1 MYNKLRVI
9 LIIFAFLSLVVIG
22 YDYVCGH
29 MDENP
34 FDSNYC
40 PICAISNS
48 IELGHLVFVS
58 LLFFGIFSLTGF
70 INLRSAFFYIPFYLS
85 IFPDRSPPTAE

>member
-9 LIIFAFLSLVVIG
+9 IILLAFLSLLVIG

-29 MDENP
+29 MHENP
-34 FDSNYC
+34 FNSNYC

-48 IELGHLVFVS
+48 TELGHLLLVC
-58 LLFFGIFSLTGF
+58 LLFFGIFPLTGF
-70 INLRSAFFYIPFYLS
+70 INLRSPFFYIPFYLS
-85 IFPDRSPPTAE
+85 IYPDRSPPFTE

>member
-1 MYNKLRVI
+1 MYNKVRTLLTI
-9 LIIFAFLSLVVIG
+9 LAFLALLVIG
-22 YDYVCGH
+22 LDYVCGH

-34 FDSNYC
+34 FDANYC

-48 IELGHLVFVS
+48 TELGHLLLVC

-70 INLRSAFFYIPFYLS
+70 IYLRTAFFNIPFYLAIS
-85 IFPDRSPPTAE
+85 PDRAPPFIK